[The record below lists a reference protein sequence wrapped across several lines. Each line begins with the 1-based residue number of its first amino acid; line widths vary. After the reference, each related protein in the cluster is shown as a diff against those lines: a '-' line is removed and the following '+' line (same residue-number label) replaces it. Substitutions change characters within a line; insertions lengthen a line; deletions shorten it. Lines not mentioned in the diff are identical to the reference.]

1 MVAKLTALAVA
12 GTALLALAATR
23 VSAQGGPKVG
33 ELAPDFSL
41 RGASQDGLLPAPIT
55 LAGLRGQ
62 VVVLAFFPKART
74 KS

>member
-1 MVAKLTALAVA
+1 MVTRLSALAVA

-33 ELAPDFSL
+33 ELAPDFTL
-41 RGASQDGLLPAPIT
+41 HGASQDGLLPSPIT
-55 LAGLRGQ
+55 LSALRGQ

-74 KS
+74 KG